1 MPTSGWTLTRSCS
14 AVLAGES
21 ATTPVFPGPLIT
33 GNKVTIPLFLV
44 QNMDYFWPLFAIG
57 RYLPSQC
64 RQPIDRLQ
72 HAPQHQHCKFFLKP
86 LTNSCWQQDP
96 STGMVYSR
104 LVVAGPMVLLAS
116 ASAQSRPTI
125 RSNINFRL
133 PVRPVHSGTTRTI
146 VRRFLY
152 IILINKNLPQQ
163 HNTVM
168 VWEVLW

>member
-1 MPTSGWTLTRSCS
+1 
-14 AVLAGES
+14 
-21 ATTPVFPGPLIT
+21 
-33 GNKVTIPLFLV
+33 
-44 QNMDYFWPLFAIG
+44 
-57 RYLPSQC
+57 
-64 RQPIDRLQ
+64 
-72 HAPQHQHCKFFLKP
+72 
-86 LTNSCWQQDP
+86 
-96 STGMVYSR
+96 
-104 LVVAGPMVLLAS
+104 MVLLAS

-168 VWEVLW
+168 V